1 MLAVLEMA
9 NMFAR
14 LVTTV
19 LNVMS
24 TEPRTS
30 WEWQT
35 KTFAGQV
42 TAATTGFP
50 ANNATPPVFSLHE
63 EMLLKILS
71 FLFPEDLLRFSQV
84 SRMCYRLSL
93 DRSLWRHVDLRS
105 FASRL
110 NDPVKLELLI
120 CKRFSN
126 RIQCLD
132 LSGFTLTEGSLRT
145 LATSCKQLCALKL
158 KSVTFMT
165 DSNRDIQRNNLEQSA
180 IFPGKLNY
188 LDIRFS
194 QGSPVVFR
202 AIASNLSKV
211 ERLGLCDAFLYT
223 LLEDGILEATIESM
237 KNLRELDLSHCRLLK
252 ENALALFARCSK
264 LKVLSVR
271 RCPMLTGTSIQGIL
285 ESCTHLKALT
295 LDGISIED
303 ETLQSIRWDSTF
315 LTYLELGWCP
325 LITAVGLEPALR
337 SVSKIPTLEY
347 LGLCSAGGGKALN
360 DEILLEM
367 AASILKGQY
376 EKLTEVNLSCSWRIT
391 EDGLKRLR
399 PLVETLNTTNCPTV
413 NRFPMRYDKNNNI
426 VRNARKIGNGKHISS
441 HSTRFEWC
449 LETPL

>member
-1 MLAVLEMA
+1 MLEIA

-14 LVTTV
+14 LVAAV

-24 TEPRTS
+24 TETS
-30 WEWQT
+30 WKQT

-42 TAATTGFP
+42 KAVGIGLT

-71 FLFPEDLLRFSQV
+71 FLSPEDLLRFSRV

-93 DRSLWRHVDLRS
+93 DRSLLRHVDLRS

-120 CKRFSN
+120 LKRFSN

-132 LSGFTLTEGSLRT
+132 LSGFTLSEGNLHT
-145 LATSCKQLCALKL
+145 LATSCKQLRVLKL

-165 DSNRDIQRNNLEQSA
+165 DSKRDIQRNNLEQSA
-180 IFPGKLNY
+180 IFPGKLNC

-194 QGSPVVFR
+194 QGPPVVFR
-202 AIASNLSKV
+202 AIASNLGKV
-211 ERLGLCDAFLYT
+211 ESLGLCDAFLYT
-223 LLEDGILEATIESM
+223 LLEDGILEATIESI
-237 KNLRELDLSHCRLLK
+237 KNLRVLDLSHCRLLK
-252 ENALALFARCSK
+252 ENTLTLFARCNK
-264 LKVLSVR
+264 LEVLSVR
-271 RCPMLTGTSIQGIL
+271 RCPMLTGTSVQGFL

-325 LITAVGLEPALR
+325 LITPVGLKLTLR
-337 SVSKIPTLEY
+337 RVSKIPTLEY
-347 LGLCSAGGGKALN
+347 LGLCSVGDGKALN

-376 EKLTEVNLSCSWRIT
+376 ENLTEVNLSCSLRIT
-391 EDGLKRLR
+391 EDGLRRLR
-399 PLVETLNTTNCPTV
+399 PLVETLNTTSCPTV
-413 NRFPMRYDKNNNI
+413 NGFIIRYDKKNNI
-426 VRNARKIGNGKHISS
+426 VHNVRKISKGEHISS
-441 HSTRFEWC
+441 HFTRFERC